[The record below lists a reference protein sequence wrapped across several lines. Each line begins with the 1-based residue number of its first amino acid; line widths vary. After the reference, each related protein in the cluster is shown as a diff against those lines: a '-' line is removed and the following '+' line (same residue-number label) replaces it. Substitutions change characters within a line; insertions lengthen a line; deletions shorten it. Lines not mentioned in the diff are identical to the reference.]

1 MQIDHCYFLSPPFS
15 ALPLSRSAI
24 FSTKNHVKGSFVS
37 GRYGDL
43 IRAPLTGS
51 VRKPGP
57 DLLCAQK

>member
-1 MQIDHCYFLSPPFS
+1 MQIDHCYFLSPLFS
-15 ALPLSRSAI
+15 APLLYRSAI

-37 GRYGDL
+37 GCYGDL
-43 IRAPLTGS
+43 IRAPLTDS